1 MKNSFTFIDLFCGIG
16 GFRISLARAAR
27 QFNLESRCVFSSDI
41 DTEAAKT
48 YQANF
53 GEYPSGDVFKILP
66 ESIPDHDVLCAGF
79 PCQPFSIMGNSEGF
93 QDSRGTLFFE
103 IAKILQ
109 AKRPKSFLLE
119 NVKQLASHQG
129 GATLKRILSV
139 LRELGYSVDYK
150 ILNSLDFGLPQK
162 RERLFI
168 AGFNQLVDFTWP
180 QGDQPLKPLKD
191 ILETRVDQKYF
202 ASEKIRQKRQSQHR
216 AMTSPAIWHENK
228 SGNISSKPYS
238 CALRA
243 GASHNYLLVDGK
255 RRLTPREMLRLQ
267 GFPDNFKIVCAD
279 AQVKRQTGNSVAVN
293 VVEAVFKNFIP
304 TLMGVPFS
312 DSNSSVA
319 SNEEKRSLED
329 QMAF

>member
-16 GFRISLARAAR
+16 GFRISLAKAAR
-27 QFNLESRCVFSSDI
+27 PFGLEPRCVFSSDI
-41 DTEAAKT
+41 DPEAAKT

-53 GEYPSGDVFKILP
+53 GEYPSGDVSKIRP

-93 QDSRGTLFFE
+93 LDSRGTLFFE

-129 GATLKRILSV
+129 GATLKKILDV
-139 LRELGYSVDYK
+139 LRQLGYSVDYK

-168 AGFNQLVDFTWP
+168 AGFNKPVDFPWP
-180 QGDQPLKPLKD
+180 QGDKPLMSLKK
-191 ILETRVDQKYF
+191 ILESRVDPKYF
-202 ASEKIRQKRQSQHR
+202 ASERIRKNRLEQHN
-216 AMTSPAIWHENK
+216 AKTSPAIWHENK

-243 GASHNYLLVDGK
+243 GASHNYLLVDGQ

-267 GFPDNFKIVCAD
+267 GFPDSFKIVSAD
-279 AQVKRQTGNSVAVN
+279 AQVKKQTGNSVAVN

-304 TLMGVPFS
+304 VLMGFAFP
-312 DSNSSVA
+312 DSSSSGA
-319 SNEEKRSLED
+319 SNEEKYSLD
-329 QMAF
+329 NQMAL